1 MPCSHCNESGHNR
14 RTCSHLKNIQPEP
27 LNLVPHPIQPPIQEE
42 YVPPPPPIKDLT
54 TLLLEQQN
62 KEYQEGLKIDLKKK
76 KKEELSAP
84 TKNHL
89 RQLRLAHF
97 NKVNLNFV

>member
-76 KKEELSAP
+76 KEEELSAP
-84 TKNHL
+84 TINHL
-89 RQLRLAHF
+89 RQ
-97 NKVNLNFV
+97 